1 MQHVEHPADS
11 DGFLGMG
18 GLMDQ
23 IVHDGLM
30 DDSHLDQ
37 ILFSSGS
44 GAGGSW
50 SGGSLSQARTSN
62 NSTITHDNRWIAD
75 APLPPD
81 DEPYQ
86 GTHQLGAN
94 IENQQMNQVPFN
106 HQNAPTS
113 CRFGAGHPGQNPFH
127 QYPVQRLPS
136 LPPQCGDSPFGVT
149 AGFSMNLT
157 RPAVPPPITSEGR
170 TYTELQPRPSNSSS
184 ASNRSVPPAVPPAV
198 VPVPYPEATKKQSSE
213 KQPQLVPAPVE
224 VADQSMAAR
233 SDFTSTPTTSTADEQ
248 CGTMHVMP
256 ISDEEIE
263 RPPRHNEQSSED
275 NAVVNILHYEFKDR
289 VGPPFKCHTLNL
301 WVDGFCGSGDP
312 TRFSLGSLGNS
323 SRQPGVIPV
332 RGQIGKGM
340 QMQYEDGRT
349 TITCLCE
356 SPMFVQAPLHAKRLN
371 DDAATVYRLSGVAEG
386 DDVDNR
392 TIDIFDEAAF
402 EELLQEAR
410 QQGYRHVYALQNLCI
425 CRVSF
430 VKGFGKSYR
439 RTTILDTPCWIEIH
453 FVNYLQKLDE
463 VLSTLPTPTHDVHS
477 FS

>member
-1 MQHVEHPADS
+1 
-11 DGFLGMG
+11 
-18 GLMDQ
+18 
-23 IVHDGLM
+23 
-30 DDSHLDQ
+30 
-37 ILFSSGS
+37 
-44 GAGGSW
+44 
-50 SGGSLSQARTSN
+50 
-62 NSTITHDNRWIAD
+62 
-75 APLPPD
+75 
-81 DEPYQ
+81 
-86 GTHQLGAN
+86 
-94 IENQQMNQVPFN
+94 MNQKWTLTTLASPWL
-106 HQNAPTS
+106 AWL
-113 CRFGAGHPGQNPFH
+113 AFH
-127 QYPVQRLPS
+127 ES
-136 LPPQCGDSPFGVT
+136 
-149 AGFSMNLT
+149 
-157 RPAVPPPITSEGR
+157 
-170 TYTELQPRPSNSSS
+170 QPR
-184 ASNRSVPPAVPPAV
+184 
-198 VPVPYPEATKKQSSE
+198 
-213 KQPQLVPAPVE
+213 L
-224 VADQSMAAR
+224 
-233 SDFTSTPTTSTADEQ
+233 TSTADEQ

-340 QMQYEDGRT
+340 QMQYDDGRT

-371 DDAATVYRLSGVAEG
+371 DDTATVYRLSGVAEG
-386 DDVDNR
+386 DDVENR
-392 TIDIFDEAAF
+392 TIDIFDEAVF

-453 FVNYLQKLDE
+453 FVNYLQRLDE